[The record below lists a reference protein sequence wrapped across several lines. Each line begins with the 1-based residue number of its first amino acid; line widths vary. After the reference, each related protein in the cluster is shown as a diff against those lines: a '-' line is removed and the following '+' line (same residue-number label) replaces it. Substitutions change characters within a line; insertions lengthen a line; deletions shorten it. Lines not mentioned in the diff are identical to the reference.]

1 MQSKAL
7 ISFGGPFP
15 YDRSFRG
22 QGIVQGDLI
31 KEAASR
37 GMKSVVISKY
47 HGHRD
52 PLLER
57 AESMQNV
64 IAEKAFCSEMAFM
77 YKSDFC
83 DAKNR
88 CKMGM
93 QTGKPGAIG
102 HWGRFYGI
110 NQVRRLAETYGQVYY
125 FMHYYNSR
133 FMDAEYFSRLVK
145 HENLG
150 SAIKAYYFIHVAP
163 DQLVESERDGG
174 WMLKQNTG
182 GAVESLVKA
191 IEEDCFKAFIAVSQA
206 ARDMWIELIKAFG
219 YSHETVSAAEKRI
232 RAVPNGIDA
241 NLYGSSSLLDSSA
254 LEKERAKLGFDPSV
268 RKIVLVMTRPSISKG
283 IDRIE
288 GILEEFNDSTE
299 ARLKKIGFLVTM
311 PETEGTEQFLGKI
324 RHMSNLVDGNRLK
337 VTLDISKIVRN
348 RPELH
353 EELDNIQTL
362 MPLSYQDDRFYIKPI
377 GYPLTYVSDV
387 FLHLP
392 HAEAFGLVVAEALMS
407 GCAVVT
413 TDAGGIPEVTKNS
426 ENSVMFDHR
435 RIDRGIVVEAVA
447 DIEKPAAPNG
457 AFVEQFSLKRQFD
470 KIVGDGNE

>member
-1 MQSKAL
+1 MQKKAL
-7 ISFGGPFP
+7 VSFGGPFP

-31 KEAASR
+31 KEATSR
-37 GMKSVVISKY
+37 GMASVVISKY

-57 AESMQNV
+57 AEPMQQA
-64 IAEKAFCSEMAFM
+64 IAGNAFGSEMAFR

-93 QTGKPGAIG
+93 NTGKTDAIG
-102 HWGRFYGI
+102 HWGRFYGMD
-110 NQVRRLAETYGQVYY
+110 QARKLLETHDEIYY

-145 HENLG
+145 HEGLG
-150 SAIKAYYFIHVAP
+150 NAVKAYYFIHVAP
-163 DQLVESERDGG
+163 DQLVESERGGG
-174 WMLKQNTG
+174 WMLRQNTG

-191 IEEDCFKAFIAVSQA
+191 MEENCFKAFIAVSQA

-219 YSHETVSAAEKRI
+219 YGHETVSVAEKRI

-241 NLYGSSSLLDSSA
+241 NLYGSSYLSNASA
-254 LEKERAKLGFDPSV
+254 LEEERAKLGFDPSV
-268 RKIVLVMTRPSISKG
+268 SKIVLVMTRPSISKG

-288 GILEEFNDSTE
+288 GVLEEFNDSTE
-299 ARLKKIGFLVTM
+299 ARLKKIGFLLTM
-311 PETEGTEQFLGKI
+311 PETEGTDRFVEKI

-353 EELDNIQTL
+353 EEISNIQTL
-362 MPLSYQDDRFYIKPI
+362 MPLSYQDDRFFIKPI

-413 TDAGGIPEVTKNS
+413 TDAGGIPEVAKNS
-426 ENSVMFDHR
+426 KNSVMFDHR
-435 RIDRGIVVEAVA
+435 RIDRSMVVEAVA
-447 DIEKPAAPNG
+447 DIEKLAAPNG